1 MRPKMKKYIYSLIA
15 VVAAFTLTA
24 QTTIDRSSAPTPGPA
39 RVPTIASYESF
50 ELKNGLKVFVVEDHK
65 LPRISMSLIL
75 DRDPIVEGDKAGYV
89 SIAGDLLGAGTAN
102 RTKAELD
109 EEVDFMGARFSTS
122 ASSMNVGGLSK
133 YTDNLIEIMADVLL
147 NPSFP
152 SEEFDKLKSQ
162 MTSGLKANADD
173 PDAISGNLRG
183 ATLYGLEHPY
193 GEVMTEATV
202 EAVTLEDCKNYFST
216 YFRPNI
222 AYMVV
227 IGDIT
232 TKDAKKKLS
241 KALKGW
247 KAAEVP
253 SHDYEKTVVPAAG
266 RIVMVDKP
274 SAVQSV
280 VWLGNVIDLPQG
292 HPDIEPLRVAN
303 QILGGGMSGRLFT
316 NLREDKAFTYGAY
329 SSFGVD
335 QLNST
340 FGASAKVRNEVTDS
354 AIVEFL
360 YEIGRMRNE
369 AVSEEDLIA
378 AKASLSG
385 AFGRSLESTSSAAN
399 FALNIARYGLPSD
412 YYNNYLARLEAV
424 TAEDVMRVSK
434 EYMRTENLTI
444 SVVGK
449 AQDVAAGL
457 AAFGTV
463 EYFNAEGQTTDA
475 PTFLFMPE
483 GVTLETV
490 FGNYYEAMGGV
501 EALKALSAIDMKAH
515 LEIPGMPGKIKMR
528 TAKMTPGKFMMEQ
541 SMQGMTVMKMTYV
554 DGVGKQSGMQG
565 KKDLEGEELEEL
577 KEQAAYVVDELAWM
591 EDLESFT
598 FDGQTLMDGKAVY
611 QVSEGDK
618 TMYFDVATGLFYK
631 STETTETP
639 QGDMAVTT
647 TIEEWG
653 EFGGVKMP
661 KVTKQSAGQ
670 QQFTIIV
677 DSIEFNEDVKSKLFK

>member
-1 MRPKMKKYIYSLIA
+1 MKKYIYSLIA
-15 VVAAFTLTA
+15 VVVAFSLTA
-24 QTTIDRSSAPTPGPA
+24 QTTIDRSTAPSPGPA

-75 DRDPIVEGDKAGYV
+75 DRDPIVEGEKAGYV
-89 SIAGDLLGAGTAN
+89 AIAGDLLGSGTTT
-102 RTKAELD
+102 RTKAQLD

-133 YTDNLIEIMADVLL
+133 YTDDLVEIMSDVLL
-147 NPSFP
+147 NPSFET
-152 SEEFDKLKSQ
+152 EEFEKLKSQ

-173 PDAISGNLRG
+173 PDAIAGNLRG

-193 GEVMTEATV
+193 GEVMTESTV
-202 EAVTLEDCKNYFST
+202 EAVTLEDCKNYFSS

-232 TKDAKKKLS
+232 VKDAKKKLS

-247 KAAEVP
+247 KASDVP
-253 SHDYEKTVVPAAG
+253 AHDYEKTSVPSAG

-292 HPDIEPLRVAN
+292 HPDIEPLRIAN

-329 SSFGVD
+329 SSFGID
-335 QLNST
+335 ELNST

-360 YEIGRMRNE
+360 MEIGRMRTE
-369 AVSEEDLIA
+369 SVTEEDLIA

-424 TAEDVMRVSK
+424 TAEDVMRVSNQ
-434 EYMRTENLTI
+434 YMKTDNLTI

-457 AAFGTV
+457 AAFGEV
-463 EYFNAEGQTTDA
+463 EYYDAEGMPTDA

-483 GVTLETV
+483 GITLETV
-490 FGNYYEAMGGV
+490 FAKYYEAMGGV
-501 EALKALSAIDMKAH
+501 DVLSSLKAMDMKAH
-515 LEIPGMPGKIKMR
+515 LEIPGMPGQLKMR
-528 TAKMTPGKFMMEQ
+528 TAKITPNKFMMEQ

-565 KKDLEGEELEEL
+565 EKELEGEELEDL
-577 KEQAAYVVDELAWM
+577 KKQASFVVDELAWM
-591 EDLESFT
+591 QDLESFT

-611 QVSEGDK
+611 QVSEGEK
-618 TMYFDVATGLFYK
+618 TRYFEVETGLFYK

-639 QGDMAVTT
+639 EGDMAVSMTV
-647 TIEEWG
+647 EEWG
-653 EFGGVKMP
+653 EYNGIKMP
-661 KVTKQSAGQ
+661 KVSKQSAGQ
-670 QQFTIIV
+670 QTFTIIV
-677 DSIEFNEDVKSKLFK
+677 DSVEFGDDVKSKLFK

>member
-1 MRPKMKKYIYSLIA
+1 MKKYIYSLIA
-15 VVAAFTLTA
+15 VVVAFSLTA
-24 QTTIDRSSAPTPGPA
+24 QTTIDRSTAPSPGPA

-75 DRDPIVEGDKAGYV
+75 DRDPIVEGEKAGYV
-89 SIAGDLLGAGTAN
+89 AIAGDLLGSGTTT
-102 RTKAELD
+102 RTKAQLD

-122 ASSMNVGGLSK
+122 ASSMNIGGLSK
-133 YTDNLIEIMADVLL
+133 YTDDLVEIMSDVLL
-147 NPSFP
+147 NPSFET
-152 SEEFDKLKSQ
+152 EEFEKLKSQ

-173 PDAISGNLRG
+173 PDAIAGNLRG

-193 GEVMTEATV
+193 GEVMTESTV
-202 EAVTLEDCKNYFST
+202 EAVTLEDCKNYFSS

-232 TKDAKKKLS
+232 VKDAKKKLS

-247 KAAEVP
+247 KASDVP
-253 SHDYEKTVVPAAG
+253 AHDYEKTSVPSAG

-292 HPDIEPLRVAN
+292 HPDIEPLRIAN

-329 SSFGVD
+329 SSFGID
-335 QLNST
+335 ELNST

-360 YEIGRMRNE
+360 MEIGRMRTE
-369 AVSEEDLIA
+369 SVTEEDLIA

-424 TAEDVMRVSK
+424 TAEDVMRVSNQ
-434 EYMRTENLTI
+434 YMKTDNLTI

-457 AAFGTV
+457 AAFGEV
-463 EYFNAEGQTTDA
+463 EYYDAEGMPTDA

-483 GVTLETV
+483 GITLETV
-490 FGNYYEAMGGV
+490 FAKYYEAMGGV
-501 EALKALSAIDMKAH
+501 DVLSSLKAMDMKAH
-515 LEIPGMPGKIKMR
+515 LEIPGMPGQLKMR
-528 TAKMTPGKFMMEQ
+528 TAKITPNKFMMEQ

-565 KKDLEGEELEEL
+565 EKELEGEELEDL
-577 KEQAAYVVDELAWM
+577 KKQASFVVDELAWM
-591 EDLESFT
+591 QDLESFT

-611 QVSEGDK
+611 QVSEGEK
-618 TMYFDVATGLFYK
+618 TRYFEVETGLFYK

-639 QGDMAVTT
+639 EGDMAVSMTV
-647 TIEEWG
+647 EEWG
-653 EFGGVKMP
+653 EYNGIKMP
-661 KVTKQSAGQ
+661 KVSKQSAGQ
-670 QQFTIIV
+670 QTFTIIV
-677 DSIEFNEDVKSKLFK
+677 DSVEFGDDVKAKLFK

>member
-1 MRPKMKKYIYSLIA
+1 MKKYIYSLIA
-15 VVAAFTLTA
+15 VVVAFSLTA
-24 QTTIDRSSAPTPGPA
+24 QTTIDRSTAPSPGPA

-75 DRDPIVEGDKAGYV
+75 DRDPIVEGEKAGYV
-89 SIAGDLLGAGTAN
+89 AIAGDLLGSGTTT
-102 RTKAELD
+102 RTKAQLD

-133 YTDNLIEIMADVLL
+133 YTDDLVEIMSDVLL
-147 NPSFP
+147 NPSFET
-152 SEEFDKLKSQ
+152 EEFEKLKSQ

-173 PDAISGNLRG
+173 PDAIAGNLRG

-193 GEVMTEATV
+193 GEVMTESTV
-202 EAVTLEDCKNYFST
+202 EAVTLEDCKNYFSS

-232 TKDAKKKLS
+232 VKDAKKKLS

-247 KAAEVP
+247 KASDVP
-253 SHDYEKTVVPAAG
+253 AHDYEKTSVPSAG

-292 HPDIEPLRVAN
+292 HPDIEPLRIAN

-329 SSFGVD
+329 SSFGID
-335 QLNST
+335 ELNST

-360 YEIGRMRNE
+360 MEIGRMRTE
-369 AVSEEDLIA
+369 SVTEEDLIA

-424 TAEDVMRVSK
+424 TAEDVMRVSNQ
-434 EYMRTENLTI
+434 YMKTDNLTI

-449 AQDVAAGL
+449 AQDVGAGL
-457 AAFGTV
+457 AAFGDV
-463 EYFNAEGQTTDA
+463 EYYDAEGMPTDA

-483 GVTLETV
+483 GITLETV
-490 FGNYYEAMGGV
+490 FAKYYEAMGGV
-501 EALKALSAIDMKAH
+501 DVLSSLKAMDMKAH
-515 LEIPGMPGKIKMR
+515 LEIPGMPGQLKMR
-528 TAKMTPGKFMMEQ
+528 TAKITPNKFMMEQ

-565 KKDLEGEELEEL
+565 EKELEGEELEDL
-577 KEQAAYVVDELAWM
+577 KKQASFVVDELAWM
-591 EDLESFT
+591 QDLESFT

-611 QVSEGDK
+611 QVSEGEK
-618 TMYFDVATGLFYK
+618 TRYFEVETGLFYK

-639 QGDMAVTT
+639 EGDMAVSMTV
-647 TIEEWG
+647 EEWG
-653 EFGGVKMP
+653 EYNGIKMP
-661 KVTKQSAGQ
+661 KVSKQSAGQ
-670 QQFTIIV
+670 QTFTIIV
-677 DSIEFNEDVKSKLFK
+677 DSVEFGDDVKAKLFK

>member
-1 MRPKMKKYIYSLIA
+1 MKKYIYSLIA
-15 VVAAFTLTA
+15 VVVAFSLTA
-24 QTTIDRSSAPTPGPA
+24 QTTIDRSTAPSPGPA

-75 DRDPIVEGDKAGYV
+75 DRDPIVEGEKAGYV
-89 SIAGDLLGAGTAN
+89 AIAGDLLGSGTTT
-102 RTKAELD
+102 RTKAQLD

-122 ASSMNVGGLSK
+122 ASSMNIGGLSK
-133 YTDNLIEIMADVLL
+133 YTDDLVEIMSDVLL
-147 NPSFP
+147 NPSFET
-152 SEEFDKLKSQ
+152 EEFEKLKSQ

-173 PDAISGNLRG
+173 PDAIAGNLRG

-193 GEVMTEATV
+193 GEVMTESTV
-202 EAVTLEDCKNYFST
+202 EAVTLEDCKNYFSS

-232 TKDAKKKLS
+232 VKDAKKKLS

-247 KAAEVP
+247 KASDVP
-253 SHDYEKTVVPAAG
+253 AHDYEKTSVPSAG

-292 HPDIEPLRVAN
+292 HSDIEPLRIAN

-329 SSFGVD
+329 SSFGID
-335 QLNST
+335 ELNST

-360 YEIGRMRNE
+360 MEIGRMRTE
-369 AVSEEDLIA
+369 SVTEEDLIA

-424 TAEDVMRVSK
+424 TAEDVMRVSNQ
-434 EYMRTENLTI
+434 YMKTDNLTI

-457 AAFGTV
+457 AAFGEV
-463 EYFNAEGQTTDA
+463 EYYDAEGMPTDA

-483 GVTLETV
+483 GITLETV
-490 FGNYYEAMGGV
+490 FAKYYEAMGGV
-501 EALKALSAIDMKAH
+501 DVLSSLKAMDMKAH
-515 LEIPGMPGKIKMR
+515 LEIPGMPGQLKMR
-528 TAKMTPGKFMMEQ
+528 TAKITPNKFMMEQ

-565 KKDLEGEELEEL
+565 EKELEGEELEDL
-577 KEQAAYVVDELAWM
+577 KKQASFVVDELAWM
-591 EDLESFT
+591 QDLESFT

-611 QVSEGDK
+611 QVSEGEK
-618 TMYFDVATGLFYK
+618 TRYFEVETGLFYK

-639 QGDMAVTT
+639 EGDMAVSMTV
-647 TIEEWG
+647 EEWG
-653 EFGGVKMP
+653 EYNGIKMP
-661 KVTKQSAGQ
+661 KVSKQSAGQ
-670 QQFTIIV
+670 QTFTIIV
-677 DSIEFNEDVKSKLFK
+677 DSVEFGDDVKAKLFK

>member
-1 MRPKMKKYIYSLIA
+1 MKKYIYSLIA
-15 VVAAFTLTA
+15 VVVAFSLTA
-24 QTTIDRSSAPTPGPA
+24 QTTIDRSTAPSPGPA

-75 DRDPIVEGDKAGYV
+75 DRDPIVEGEKAGYV
-89 SIAGDLLGAGTAN
+89 AIAGDLLGSGTTT
-102 RTKAELD
+102 RTKAQLD

-133 YTDNLIEIMADVLL
+133 YTDDLVEIMSDVLL
-147 NPSFP
+147 NPSFET
-152 SEEFDKLKSQ
+152 EEFEKLKSQ

-173 PDAISGNLRG
+173 PDAIAGNLRG

-193 GEVMTEATV
+193 GEVMTESTV
-202 EAVTLEDCKNYFST
+202 EAVTLEDCKNYFSS

-232 TKDAKKKLS
+232 VKDAKKKLS

-247 KAAEVP
+247 KASDVP
-253 SHDYEKTVVPAAG
+253 AHDYEKTSVPSAG

-292 HPDIEPLRVAN
+292 HPDIEPLRIAN

-316 NLREDKAFTYGAY
+316 NLREDRAFTYGAY
-329 SSFGVD
+329 SSFGID
-335 QLNST
+335 ELNST

-360 YEIGRMRNE
+360 IEIGRMRTE
-369 AVSEEDLIA
+369 SVTEEDLIA

-424 TAEDVMRVSK
+424 TAEDVMRVSNQ
-434 EYMRTENLTI
+434 YMKTDNLTI

-449 AQDVAAGL
+449 AQNVAAGL
-457 AAFGTV
+457 AAFGEV
-463 EYFNAEGQTTDA
+463 EYYDAEGMPTDA

-483 GVTLETV
+483 GITLETV
-490 FGNYYEAMGGV
+490 FAKYYEAMGGV
-501 EALKALSAIDMKAH
+501 DVLSSLKAMDMKAH
-515 LEIPGMPGKIKMR
+515 LEIPGMPGQLKMR
-528 TAKMTPGKFMMEQ
+528 TAKITPNKFMMEQ

-565 KKDLEGEELEEL
+565 EKELEGEELEDL
-577 KEQAAYVVDELAWM
+577 KKQASFVVDELAWM
-591 EDLESFT
+591 QDLESFT

-611 QVSEGDK
+611 QVSEGEK
-618 TMYFDVATGLFYK
+618 TRYFEVETGLFYK

-639 QGDMAVTT
+639 EGDMAVSMTV
-647 TIEEWG
+647 EEWG
-653 EFGGVKMP
+653 EYNGIKMP
-661 KVTKQSAGQ
+661 KVSKQSAGQ
-670 QQFTIIV
+670 QTFTIIV
-677 DSIEFNEDVKSKLFK
+677 DSVEFGDDVKAKLFK

>member
-1 MRPKMKKYIYSLIA
+1 MKKYIYSLIA

-253 SHDYEKTVVPAAG
+253 SHDYEKTAVPAAG

-360 YEIGRMRNE
+360 YKIGRMRTE
-369 AVSEEDLIA
+369 AVSDEDLIA

-424 TAEDVMRVSK
+424 TAEDVMRVSVR
-434 EYMRTENLTI
+434 YMRTDNLTI

-463 EYFNAEGQTTDA
+463 EYYNAEGQPTDA

-501 EALKALSAIDMKAH
+501 EALKGLSAIDMKAH

-541 SMQGMTVMKMTYV
+541 SMQGMTVMKMTYL

-653 EFGGVKMP
+653 EFGSVKMP

>member
-1 MRPKMKKYIYSLIA
+1 MKKYIYSLIA

-193 GEVMTEATV
+193 GEVMLEATV

-253 SHDYEKTVVPAAG
+253 SHDYEKTAVPAAG

-369 AVSEEDLIA
+369 AVSEKDLIA

>member
-1 MRPKMKKYIYSLIA
+1 MKKNIYSLIA
-15 VVAAFTLTA
+15 VVVAFSLTA
-24 QTTIDRSSAPTPGPA
+24 QTTIDRSTAPSPGPA

-75 DRDPIVEGDKAGYV
+75 DRDPIVEGEKAGYV
-89 SIAGDLLGAGTAN
+89 AIAGDLLGSGTTT
-102 RTKAELD
+102 RTKAQLD

-133 YTDNLIEIMADVLL
+133 YTDDLVEIMSDVLL
-147 NPSFP
+147 NPSFET
-152 SEEFDKLKSQ
+152 EEFEKLKSQ

-173 PDAISGNLRG
+173 PDAIAGNLRG

-193 GEVMTEATV
+193 GEVMTESTV
-202 EAVTLEDCKNYFST
+202 EAVTLEDCKNYFSS

-232 TKDAKKKLS
+232 VKDAKKKLS

-247 KAAEVP
+247 KAEDVP
-253 SHDYEKTVVPAAG
+253 AHDYEKTSVPSAG

-292 HPDIEPLRVAN
+292 HPDIEPLRIAN

-329 SSFGVD
+329 SSFGID
-335 QLNST
+335 ELNST

-360 YEIGRMRNE
+360 MEIGRMRTE
-369 AVSEEDLIA
+369 SVTEEDLIA

-424 TAEDVMRVSK
+424 TAEDVMRVSNQ
-434 EYMRTENLTI
+434 YMKTDNLTI

-457 AAFGTV
+457 AAFGEV
-463 EYFNAEGQTTDA
+463 EYYDAEGMPTDA

-483 GVTLETV
+483 GITLETV
-490 FGNYYEAMGGV
+490 FAKYYEAMGGV
-501 EALKALSAIDMKAH
+501 DVLSSLKAMDMKAH
-515 LEIPGMPGKIKMR
+515 LEIPGMPGQLKMR
-528 TAKMTPGKFMMEQ
+528 TAKITPNKFMMEQ

-565 KKDLEGEELEEL
+565 EKELEGEELEDL
-577 KEQAAYVVDELAWM
+577 KKQASFVVDELAWM
-591 EDLESFT
+591 QDLESFT

-611 QVSEGDK
+611 QVSEGEK
-618 TMYFDVATGLFYK
+618 TRYFEVETGLFYK

-639 QGDMAVTT
+639 EGDMAVSMTV
-647 TIEEWG
+647 EEWG
-653 EFGGVKMP
+653 EYNGIKMP
-661 KVTKQSAGQ
+661 KVSKQSAGQ
-670 QQFTIIV
+670 QTFTIIV
-677 DSIEFNEDVKSKLFK
+677 DSVEFGDDVKAKLFK

>member
-1 MRPKMKKYIYSLIA
+1 MKKYIYSLIA
-15 VVAAFTLTA
+15 VVVAFSLTA
-24 QTTIDRSSAPTPGPA
+24 QTTIDRSTAPSPGPA

-75 DRDPIVEGDKAGYV
+75 DRDPIVEGEKAGYV
-89 SIAGDLLGAGTAN
+89 AIAGDLLGSGTTT
-102 RTKAELD
+102 RTKAQLD

-122 ASSMNVGGLSK
+122 ASSMNIGGLSK
-133 YTDNLIEIMADVLL
+133 YTDDLVEIMSDVLL
-147 NPSFP
+147 NPSFEI
-152 SEEFDKLKSQ
+152 EEFEKLKSQ

-173 PDAISGNLRG
+173 PDAIAGNLRG

-193 GEVMTEATV
+193 GEVMTESTV
-202 EAVTLEDCKNYFST
+202 EAVTLEDCKNYFSS
-216 YFRPNI
+216 YFLPNI

-232 TKDAKKKLS
+232 VKDAKKKLS

-247 KAAEVP
+247 KAEDVP
-253 SHDYEKTVVPAAG
+253 AHDYEKTSVPSAG

-292 HPDIEPLRVAN
+292 HPDIEPLRIAN

-329 SSFGVD
+329 SSFGID
-335 QLNST
+335 ELNST

-360 YEIGRMRNE
+360 MEIGRMRTE
-369 AVSEEDLIA
+369 SVTEEDLIA

-424 TAEDVMRVSK
+424 TAEDVMRVSNQ
-434 EYMRTENLTI
+434 YMKTDNLTI

-457 AAFGTV
+457 AAFGDV
-463 EYFNAEGQTTDA
+463 EYYDAEGMPTDA

-483 GVTLETV
+483 GITLETV
-490 FGNYYEAMGGV
+490 FAKYYEAMGGV
-501 EALKALSAIDMKAH
+501 DVLSSLKAMDMKAH
-515 LEIPGMPGKIKMR
+515 LEIPGMPGQLKMR
-528 TAKMTPGKFMMEQ
+528 TAKITPNKFMMEQ

-565 KKDLEGEELEEL
+565 EKELEGEELEDL
-577 KEQAAYVVDELAWM
+577 KKQASFVVDELAWM
-591 EDLESFT
+591 QDLESFT

-611 QVSEGDK
+611 QVSEGEK
-618 TMYFDVATGLFYK
+618 TRYFEVETGLFYK

-639 QGDMAVTT
+639 EGDMAVSMTV
-647 TIEEWG
+647 EEWG
-653 EFGGVKMP
+653 EYNGIKMP
-661 KVTKQSAGQ
+661 KVSKQSAGQ
-670 QQFTIIV
+670 QTFTIIV
-677 DSIEFNEDVKSKLFK
+677 DSVEFGDDVKAKLFK

>member
-1 MRPKMKKYIYSLIA
+1 MKKYLFSLIA
-15 VVAAFTLTA
+15 VVAAFTMTA
-24 QTTIDRSSAPTPGPA
+24 QTTIDRSTAPTPGPA

-50 ELKNGLKVFVVEDHK
+50 ELNNGLKVFVVEDHK
-65 LPRISMSLIL
+65 LPRITMSLIL
-75 DRDPIVEGDKAGYV
+75 DRDPMVEGNKAGYV
-89 SIAGDLLGAGTAN
+89 SIAGDLIGAGTSN

-109 EEVDFMGARFSTS
+109 EEVDFMGANFGTS
-122 ASSMNVGGLSK
+122 AASMRVGGLSK
-133 YTDNLIEIMADVLL
+133 YTDDLIEIMSDVLL

-152 SEEFDKLKSQ
+152 QEEFDKLKSQ
-162 MTSGLKANADD
+162 MISGLKANADD
-173 PDAISGNLRG
+173 PDAISGNLKG
-183 ATLYGLEHPY
+183 ATLYGLDHPY

-202 EAVTLEDCKNYFST
+202 ESITLEDCKNYFST

-247 KAAEVP
+247 KASDVP
-253 SHDYEKTVVPAAG
+253 EHNYEKTAVPAAR

-335 QLNST
+335 ELNST

-360 YEIGRMRNE
+360 YEIGRMRTE
-369 AVSEEDLIA
+369 AVSDEDLIA

-385 AFGRSLESTSSAAN
+385 AFGRSLESTASAAS
-399 FALNIARYGLPSD
+399 FALNIARYNLPID
-412 YYNNYLARLEAV
+412 YYNNYLARLDAV
-424 TAEDVMRVSK
+424 TAEDVLRVSK
-434 EYMRTENLTI
+434 EYMRTDNLTI

-457 AAFGTV
+457 AAFGKV
-463 EYFNAEGQTTDA
+463 EYFNAEGQSTDA

-490 FGNYYEAMGGV
+490 FSNYYEAMGGV
-501 EALKALSAIDMKAH
+501 EALKGLSAIDMKAH

-565 KKDLEGEELEEL
+565 KKDLEGEELEKL

-591 EDLESFT
+591 DDLESFS

-611 QVSEGDK
+611 QVSKGDK
-618 TMYFDVATGLFYK
+618 TLYFDVTTGLFFK

-653 EFGGVKMP
+653 EYSGVKMP

-677 DSIEFNEDVKSKLFK
+677 DSVEFNEDVKAKLFK